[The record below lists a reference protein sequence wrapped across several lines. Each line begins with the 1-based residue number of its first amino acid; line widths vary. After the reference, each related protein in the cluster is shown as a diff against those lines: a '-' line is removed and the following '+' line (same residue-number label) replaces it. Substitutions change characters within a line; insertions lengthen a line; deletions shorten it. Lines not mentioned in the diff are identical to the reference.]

1 MTTSTVL
8 SNKKRYTTM
17 IISVILG
24 TVVYIV
30 ASVLDIAFWVH
41 IISIFLSLVIIEFM
55 RNVCFPIDPKSKYL
69 ENVDLNGAI
78 ILFILVFGPI
88 ASIFHLITSLLYI
101 IKKKGG
107 SSNASS

>member
-1 MTTSTVL
+1 MTPS
-8 SNKKRYTTM
+8 KKARHVSL

-24 TVVYIV
+24 AVVYLV
-30 ASVLDIAFWVH
+30 AAALDIVFWVH
-41 IISIFLSLVIIEFM
+41 ILSIFLSLAIIEFM
-55 RNVCFPIDPKSKYL
+55 RSVCLPIDPKSKYL

-78 ILFILVFGPI
+78 ILFILVFGPV
-88 ASIFHLITSLLYI
+88 ATVFIFITSILST